1 MIKAILA
8 LAVVAGAIALG
19 VKWISDE
26 GTSQGPTTVKVE
38 VPNPMGGDGNGGG
51 GGDEIYV
58 P

>member
-8 LAVVAGAIALG
+8 LAVVAAAIAAG

-26 GTSQGPTTVKVE
+26 GTSQGPTSVQVE
-38 VPNPMGGDGNGGG
+38 VPNPMGGEDG

>member
-1 MIKAILA
+1 VIKAILA
-8 LAVVAGAIALG
+8 LAVVAAAIAAG

-38 VPNPMGGDGNGGG
+38 VPNPMGGGGDGGG
-51 GGDEIYV
+51 EIYV

>member
-8 LAVVAGAIALG
+8 LAVVAAAIAAG

-38 VPNPMGGDGNGGG
+38 VPNPMGGEGGE
-51 GGDEIYV
+51 GDELYV

>member
-38 VPNPMGGDGNGGG
+38 VPDPMGGDSNSGK
-51 GGDEIYV
+51 GDEIYV